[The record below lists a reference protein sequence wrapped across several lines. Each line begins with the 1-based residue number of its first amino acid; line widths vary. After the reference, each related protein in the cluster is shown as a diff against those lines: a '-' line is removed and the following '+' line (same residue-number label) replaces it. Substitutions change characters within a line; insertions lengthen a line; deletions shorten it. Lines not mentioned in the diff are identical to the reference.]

1 MVSVNLMELASH
13 ALRERA
19 VASQALENGLHL
31 LVYPAE
37 SAILIAL
44 GYKADT
50 VRRSVLSAVLHR
62 RAEDLARFGQWMPA
76 LMADGAFYVVR
87 RVRSYEPHD
96 GLPLLSVGDM
106 NDAEEL
112 IS

>member
-1 MVSVNLMELASH
+1 MMSVNLMELASH

-19 VASQALENGLHL
+19 VASQGLENGLHV

-37 SAILIAL
+37 SAILIAF
-44 GYKADT
+44 GYKADK
-50 VRRSVLSAVLHR
+50 VRRGVLSAALHR
-62 RAEDLARFGQWMPA
+62 RAGDVARFGQWMPA

-87 RVRSYEPHD
+87 RVRSFEPHD
-96 GLPLLSVGDM
+96 GLPLLSEGDM
-106 NDAEEL
+106 NDAQEL